1 MSRERTKEITVPR
14 AILLSKHND
23 RIDAVV
29 RDLSE
34 SDFPESEVQLRVA
47 YSSLNYKDAL
57 AIARGEPVVRQWPM
71 VPGID
76 GVGVVER
83 STSALVRE
91 GDRVLLNGWG
101 AGERHWG
108 CLAQCASVKAEWLVP
123 LPAGLDS
130 RAAMALGTA
139 GYTAMLCVLQLE
151 RHGVRPS
158 DGEVLV
164 TGAAGGVG
172 GIAVALLARR
182 GFTVVASTGR
192 LAETPYL
199 ERLGASRVIDRQQMS
214 EPGKPLAPE
223 RWAAVVDSVGSHTLA
238 NACAST
244 RYGGIVAACGL
255 AQGMDLPVTVAPFI
269 LRGVT
274 LAGVDS
280 VMAPLAARRQAWE
293 CLAAEMDRDLLAQMS
308 NEVGLE
314 QAIALAPALLAGQV
328 RGRTVVN
335 VNA

>member
-1 MSRERTKEITVPR
+1 MPK

-23 RIDAVV
+23 QLGAIV
-29 RDLSE
+29 RELSE
-34 SDFPESEVQLRVA
+34 SEFPDSEVRLRVS

-57 AIARGEPVVRQWPM
+57 AIVRGEPVVRQWPM

-83 STSALVRE
+83 SASPLFRE
-91 GDRVLLNGWG
+91 GDQVLLNGWG

-108 CLAQCASVKAEWLVP
+108 CLAQYASAKAEWLVP
-123 LPAGLDS
+123 LPALLDGRS
-130 RAAMALGTA
+130 AMALGTA
-139 GYTAMLCVLQLE
+139 GYTAMLCVLKLE
-151 RHGVRPS
+151 QHGVRPS

-182 GFTVVASTGR
+182 GYTVVASTGR
-192 LAETPYL
+192 LPETPYL
-199 ERLGASRVIDRQQMS
+199 ERLGASSVIDRKLMS
-214 EPGKPLAPE
+214 EPGKPLERE

-244 RYGGIVAACGL
+244 RYGGVVAACGL

-280 VMAPLAARRQAWE
+280 VLAPLGVRKKAWE
-293 CLAAEMDRDLLAQMS
+293 CLAAEIDRDLLAQIAH
-308 NEVGLE
+308 EVGLE
-314 QAIALAPALLAGQV
+314 EAIAVAPALLAGQV
-328 RGRTVVN
+328 RGRTIVN

>member
-1 MSRERTKEITVPR
+1 MPR
-14 AILLSKHND
+14 AILLSKHNNQTG
-23 RIDAVV
+23 AVV
-29 RDLSE
+29 RELPE
-34 SDFPESEVQLRVA
+34 TDFPDAEVRLRVA

-57 AIARGEPVVRQWPM
+57 AIVRGEPVVRQWPM

-83 STSALVRE
+83 STSGLVRE

-108 CLAQCASVKAEWLVP
+108 CLAQIAGTRAEWLVP
-123 LPAGLDS
+123 LPERLDA
-130 RAAMALGTA
+130 RDAMALGTA
-139 GYTAMLCVLQLE
+139 GYTAMLCVLKLE
-151 RHGVRPS
+151 QHGVRPV

-172 GIAVALLARR
+172 SIAISLLARR
-182 GFTVVASTGR
+182 GYTVVASTRR
-192 LAETPYL
+192 LEETPYL
-199 ERLGASRVIDRQQMS
+199 VRLGAASVIDRHLIS
-214 EPGKPLAPE
+214 EPGKPLAGE

-238 NACAST
+238 NACAAT

-255 AQGMDLPVTVAPFI
+255 AQGMDLPLTVAPFI

-280 VMAPLAARRQAWE
+280 VMAPSAVRRQAWE
-293 CLAAEMDRDLLAQMS
+293 CLAAEVDRELLALVS
-308 NEVGLE
+308 HEVGLE
-314 QAIALAPALLAGQV
+314 EAIATAPRLLAGKV